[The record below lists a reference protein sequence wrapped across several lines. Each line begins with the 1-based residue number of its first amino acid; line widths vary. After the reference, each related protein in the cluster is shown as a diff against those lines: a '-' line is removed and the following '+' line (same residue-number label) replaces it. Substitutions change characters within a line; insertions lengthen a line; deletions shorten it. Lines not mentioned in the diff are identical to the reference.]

1 MNNRPTIAIATIF
14 GLIGI
19 ALLLVAASTA
29 LRHFEFNNFDCG
41 SVISAKDPR
50 DLIPR
55 RAPVP
60 LRNVNANRQ
69 CEKLRTSR
77 SDKATKYLIAGAI
90 PLLVALAVPSVVRI
104 SRRSRY
110 RRPT

>member
-1 MNNRPTIAIATIF
+1 MRNRAPIAIAIIF
-14 GLIGI
+14 GLVGF

-29 LRHFEFNNFDCG
+29 LRHFEFNNLDCG

-50 DLIPR
+50 DLVPR
-55 RAPVP
+55 RAAVP
-60 LRNVNANRQ
+60 LRLVNANRQ
-69 CEKLRTSR
+69 CEKLRTAR
-77 SDKATKYLIAGAI
+77 SEKATKYLVAGAI

-110 RRPT
+110 RREA

>member
-1 MNNRPTIAIATIF
+1 MRNRGPLAIAAIF
-14 GLIGI
+14 GVVGI
-19 ALLLVAASTA
+19 ALLLTAASTA

-50 DLIPR
+50 DRVPR
-55 RAPVP
+55 RAAVP
-60 LRNVNANRQ
+60 LRLVNANLQ
-69 CEKLRTSR
+69 CEKLRMAR
-77 SDKATKYLIAGAI
+77 SERATKYLIAGAI

-110 RRPT
+110 RREV